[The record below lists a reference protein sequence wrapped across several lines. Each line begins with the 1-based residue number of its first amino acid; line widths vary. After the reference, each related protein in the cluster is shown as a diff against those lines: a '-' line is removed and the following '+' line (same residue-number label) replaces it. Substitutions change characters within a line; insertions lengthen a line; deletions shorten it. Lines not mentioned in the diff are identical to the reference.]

1 MSVCNV
7 LAYPAMSLWLNKTG
21 RPILFSCSWPAYQ
34 EGQMKVSLIIQ
45 VCMLK
50 EYATSH
56 GLQSVPR
63 SACWRPCVLP
73 LCLCTSGHL
82 MLSCWVAPPKSIS
95 AVGKPKLKLK
105 NSLRR
110 LTDPST
116 KFYSAAFA
124 LSSIPT
130 AFVSP
135 SFWIATIYVKLK
147 TNPSTCQASLVSKTT
162 NYVSSGK

>member
-110 LTDPST
+110 LTNPFSKFHRGMNLLHAADFPEFGTDQST
-116 KFYSAAFA
+116 R
-124 LSSIPT
+124 LWECGRRNLQILQT
-130 AFVSP
+130 
-135 SFWIATIYVKLK
+135 WRI
-147 TNPSTCQASLVSKTT
+147 
-162 NYVSSGK
+162 SGK